1 MDYTTCCICGNTI
14 TKSARYP
21 NLICMNHINETI
33 DQDGNPVQYENEDMY
48 GGLVSIHT
56 VGNTIIKKKDYICYV
71 RGRKCIVGEARF
83 GGIVIQCIN
92 NKVD

>member
-33 DQDGNPVQYENEDMY
+33 DQDGNPVQYENEDFCIDNVLQFITTGKKMRIT
-48 GGLVSIHT
+48 GD
-56 VGNTIIKKKDYICYV
+56 IINSPQKIYPTSSPPPQTPTYNLPITS
-71 RGRKCIVGEARF
+71 
-83 GGIVIQCIN
+83 
-92 NKVD
+92 